1 MKLALQE
8 LLTQVVAVV
17 AVAVIILVVKQ
28 VDQELY

>member
-17 AVAVIILVVKQ
+17 AVAVTIPVVKQ